1 MIIYQE
7 QQSEIFR
14 KPPSTAFSPSTTSPA
29 PSPAAFLPK
38 VDPLLKIREADVP
51 ILKADNNLSMQHQF
65 TLLLLIRSSC
75 LPADLDPGIVS
86 DKVKGE
92 FRDGLVR
99 FCDQFESF
107 LSKVGAER

>member
-1 MIIYQE
+1 MINQE
-7 QQSEIFR
+7 QQSAIFR
-14 KPPSTAFSPSTTSPA
+14 KPPSTAFSPSTASPA
-29 PSPAAFLPK
+29 PAPVFLPK
-38 VDPLLKIREADVP
+38 VDAADVP

-65 TLLLLIRSSC
+65 TLLLLIRSSW

-99 FCDQFESF
+99 FCDKFESF
-107 LSKVGAER
+107 LSKVGAES